1 MLTVPRPTQF
11 RDTKEGK
18 SMIREGKDI
27 TYWWRKE
34 GQRQED
40 KPLNREGRSYSP
52 TTLGDFTLSDMDR
65 YDDEITLT
73 PQSVTCLFYC
83 LSFPQSVFS
92 IHVTFFYFLSIP
104 HRMHQ

>member
-40 KPLNREGRSYSP
+40 KPLNREERSYSP
-52 TTLGDFTLSDMDR
+52 TTLGDFTLSDM
-65 YDDEITLT
+65 I
-73 PQSVTCLFYC
+73 VTMTRAHSP
-83 LSFPQSVFS
+83 LSQLPLSSTAF
-92 IHVTFFYFLSIP
+92 HFLNLYSP
-104 HRMHQ
+104 FT